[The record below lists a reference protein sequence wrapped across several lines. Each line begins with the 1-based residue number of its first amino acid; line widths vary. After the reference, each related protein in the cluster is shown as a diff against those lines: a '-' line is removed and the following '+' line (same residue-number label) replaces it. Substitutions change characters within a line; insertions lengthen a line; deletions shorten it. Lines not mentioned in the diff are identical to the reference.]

1 VEDPGTGFQ
10 LNRENHLLNY
20 LVMMFGK
27 NLSPVLNLNKVLD
40 VTSATGERL
49 RLFIQFLTK
58 FKGTTKNYDDG

>member
-1 VEDPGTGFQ
+1 
-10 LNRENHLLNY
+10 
-20 LVMMFGK
+20 MMFGK